1 MTILSFYVKL
11 FGMPTIKKELGAGP
25 QATQDPFHK
34 EKVEQGLG
42 RRGRRVDG
50 PHWGPNNKQE
60 ETNAPGHNVE

>member
-1 MTILSFYVKL
+1 
-11 FGMPTIKKELGAGP
+11 MPTIKKELGAGP